1 MKKIL
6 KLKINY
12 LLKYWNYLNF
22 LRINGILIFCQNL
35 SINAQKDL
43 DISTYLNTNNYKW
56 KIINKKLSKILL
68 DKKFFIKIKNFNN
81 ILIINNLKSIKD
93 MVEYL
98 KQNNIL
104 VLGYLI
110 QKNFFFKKDF
120 NIKKIEKKSIIE
132 DLKLRI
138 IKFYKINILLLLQIK
153 KIIIKFILLLKNK
166 IKINGNN

>member
-1 MKKIL
+1 
-6 KLKINY
+6 
-12 LLKYWNYLNF
+12 
-22 LRINGILIFCQNL
+22 
-35 SINAQKDL
+35 
-43 DISTYLNTNNYKW
+43 
-56 KIINKKLSKILL
+56 
-68 DKKFFIKIKNFNN
+68 
-81 ILIINNLKSIKD
+81 

-110 QKNFFFKKDF
+110 QKKFFFKKDF